1 LVAGFDVWIGARQM
15 TGFSFAHAAGEDW
28 GGAVDRCVARLGEV
42 PGAGNLGFL
51 YVTDALADHMDEV
64 LERFRDATGVEHW
77 VGTVGMG
84 VCATGVE
91 YYDTPAVAA
100 MVAELPKGSFRVF
113 APLVKDLDAFDAAHG
128 DWVAEHRPFLGF
140 VHGDPS
146 NPYTEAL
153 IKQLAGRTSA
163 GFLVGGLASSRGSVH
178 LYADGVTQGG
188 VAGVLFS
195 EQVGVLTRL
204 SQGCSPIGPQRSV
217 TEAQRNIIVSLD
229 GKPALDML
237 KADIGEILS
246 RDLSRIGGYIFAGMP
261 IAGSDTGDYLVRNLL
276 GIDPAQGLVAI
287 GDLVEDGSQLMF
299 CRRDANTAKEDMRR
313 MLVSLKRGLSRPPR
327 GGVYVSCLGRGVN
340 LFGPDSAELGM
351 IRGELGDFPLVGFY
365 ANGEI
370 SQDRL
375 YGYTGV
381 LTLFT

>member
-1 LVAGFDVWIGARQM
+1 LGTGFDVRIGAAEM

-28 GGAVDRCVARLGEV
+28 RGTVDRCVARLGAI
-42 PGAGNLGFL
+42 PDAGNLGFV
-51 YVTDALADHMDEV
+51 YVTDALADDMGAV
-64 LERFRDATGVEHW
+64 LERLRGATGVEHW

-84 VCATGVE
+84 ICATATE
-91 YYDTPAVAA
+91 YYDTPAVAV
-100 MVAELPKGSFRVF
+100 MIAELPEGSFRVF
-113 APLVKDLDAFDAAHG
+113 APLVKDLDAFDASHG
-128 DWVAEHRPFLGF
+128 AWVAEHRPYLGL

-163 GFLVGGLASSRGSVH
+163 GFLVGGLASSRGRVQI
-178 LYADGVTQGG
+178 YADGLTQGG

-195 EQVGVLTRL
+195 EQVGVVTRL

-229 GKPALDML
+229 GQPALDML

-246 RDLSRIGGYIFAGMP
+246 RDLSRIGGYIFAGLP
-261 IAGSDTGDYLVRNLL
+261 IAGSDTGDYLVRNLV
-276 GIDPAQGLVAI
+276 GIDPGRGLVAI
-287 GDLVEDGSQLMF
+287 GDLVEEGSPLMF
-299 CRRDANTAKEDMRR
+299 CRRDANTAKEDMQR
-313 MLVSLKRGLSRPPR
+313 MLESLKRGLSGPPR

-340 LFGPDSAELGM
+340 LFGPESEELRM
-351 IRGELGDFPLVGFY
+351 IGEELGDFPLVGFY